1 MKRINLKDYYPH
13 YKTDYYVDV
22 YNELAAA
29 LHSFEKREK
38 AYKEKERYHKA
49 YYSLERAEGIGRCI
63 KYTSVSPEE
72 IYERKLT
79 KEELYSAMNKLSDV
93 QARRIYAYY
102 FLGMKKSEIAD
113 AEGTERPAIT
123 KSIERGLNRLGKYIK
138 RMDD

>member
-1 MKRINLKDYYPH
+1 MQKYEQRR
-13 YKTDYYVDV
+13 KTSAQFISAV
-22 YNELAAA
+22 
-29 LHSFEKREK
+29 S
-38 AYKEKERYHKA
+38 ERSRTGA

-123 KSIERGLNRLGKYIK
+123 KSIERGLKRLGKYIK